1 MVAII
6 QKEESGMWTIKLM
19 TVRKYKGKENLYCNN
34 YLNCKSLKKAYRVA
48 SELCRK
54 QNIAVAALYQNQ
66 DLDTVLADDVTK
78 RTTMAK
84 YQLLKGCLGAIYL
97 LRKEPV
103 RTCAI
108 RENRKDD

>member
-1 MVAII
+1 
-6 QKEESGMWTIKLM
+6 MWTIKLM
-19 TVRKYKGKENLYCNN
+19 TVRKYKGKENLYFSN
-34 YLNCKSLKKAYRVA
+34 YLDCKSLKKAYRVA

-54 QNIAVAALYQNQ
+54 QNIAIAALYQNQ

-84 YQLLKGCLGAIYL
+84 YQLSKGCLGAIYL
-97 LRKEPV
+97 LRKEP
-103 RTCAI
+103 TKICAI